1 MRCNIHH
8 YCQVSPTA
16 ESPSQVRRPKAAA
29 CILRVETTMVFS
41 PLSNEC
47 FCLESE
53 LGQADADSRGR
64 AYTAAARERGG
75 FWCRRLR
82 HERTAAACNGIGC
95 SGRLCSR
102 SAGCQLSGHR
112 GRAPRARTIAVC
124 GRDRHAGSAGSR
136 PRSLSLA
143 ESRSIRGRCGVCPH
157 AKSLGR
163 RLEKPDH
170 RHLRLAG
177 TLRGGVSSV
186 MWPKLASWPAPVQWA
201 ALH

>member
-1 MRCNIHH
+1 MRTHALMRCNIHH
-8 YCQVSPTA
+8 YCQLSPTA

-47 FCLESE
+47 CCLESE

-64 AYTAAARERGG
+64 AYTAAARERRG

-102 SAGCQLSGHR
+102 SAGFQLSGHR
-112 GRAPRARTIAVC
+112 GRAPK
-124 GRDRHAGSAGSR
+124 SAHYCRLR
-136 PRSLSLA
+136 PRSARRQCGLEPSFPI
-143 ESRSIRGRCGVCPH
+143 SRRIAFYPRALRSMPARKISRTTAGEARSSTPTPSGD
-157 AKSLGR
+157 ATGR
-163 RLEKPDH
+163 R
-170 RHLRLAG
+170 
-177 TLRGGVSSV
+177 
-186 MWPKLASWPAPVQWA
+186 
-201 ALH
+201 